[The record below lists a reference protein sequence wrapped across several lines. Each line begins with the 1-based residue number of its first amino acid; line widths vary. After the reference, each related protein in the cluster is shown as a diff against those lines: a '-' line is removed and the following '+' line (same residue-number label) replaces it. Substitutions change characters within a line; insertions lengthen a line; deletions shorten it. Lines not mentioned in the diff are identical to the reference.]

1 MTSFD
6 DLELR
11 LSLGPVQFHWSREQL
26 IDFYGEIASTE
37 VDVVYLGET
46 VCSKRRSLRHSDWLD
61 IARVLT
67 DAGKEV
73 VFSTLALVEAGSELG
88 YIRKLC
94 ENGDYRVEA
103 NDMSAVQMLAGKV
116 PFVGGPTLN
125 IQNHRALAKLAELGM
140 MRWVAP
146 IEATHDVVAGMRFFD
161 KQHLEFEMLAWGPM
175 PLAYS
180 ARCYTARA
188 RGLTKDDCDN
198 CCSEYPD
205 GLMLATQE
213 GEKLL
218 LINGIQTMSA
228 RSVCLAEELVSG
240 SSPVDIV
247 RISPQAE
254 QTATVIGIFDD
265 LRRQRRDA
273 DGATEALRPLAG
285 GGTCNG
291 YWHGDAGMVAR

>member
-26 IDFYGEIASTE
+26 IDFYGDIASTE

-46 VCSKRRSLRHSDWLD
+46 SCSKRRSLRHSDWLD

-88 YIRKLC
+88 YMRKLC

-188 RGLTKDDCDN
+188 RGLTKDDCDT
-198 CCSEYPD
+198 CCSDYPD

-247 RISPQAE
+247 RIGPQAE
-254 QTATVIGIFDD
+254 QTAAVIGIFDD

-273 DGATEALRPLAG
+273 DAATEALRLLAG
-285 GGTCNG
+285 AGTCNG
-291 YWHGDAGMVAR
+291 YWHGGAGLEAR

>member
-88 YIRKLC
+88 YMRKLC

-254 QTATVIGIFDD
+254 QTAAVIGIFDD

-273 DGATEALRPLAG
+273 DAATEALRPLAG